1 MEDQPKEYWKI
12 LCEQASKEQ
21 NPEQLMKP
29 IEELNEVLDQRD
41 GPKRSEDAA

>member
-21 NPEQLMKP
+21 NPEQLMKL
-29 IEELNEVLDQRD
+29 IHELNEVLEQGD
-41 GPKRSEDAA
+41 GTRRSGAA